1 MIEKFEPKPN
11 LIYGESLVVSLMD
24 TNKGTKSLK
33 LKSCL
38 ILWWT
43 EKGGVG
49 GGGGKSF
56 LTWETS
62 ALKYKHPSGLQISQ
76 QIPIKLQSN
85 PSPPTRYIMK
95 KSQLISGNLP
105 THHPSFPNPPPKVGY
120 PLGHHHL
127 SSPKGLLKHHTNFF

>member
-1 MIEKFEPKPN
+1 MVIEKFEPKPN

-38 ILWWT
+38 IFWWT
-43 EKGGVG
+43 EKGA
-49 GGGGKSF
+49 KSF

-62 ALKYKHPSGLQISQ
+62 APKWTPNFTTNSYKATIQPL
-76 QIPIKLQSN
+76 

-95 KSQLISGNLP
+95 NSQLISGNLP